1 MTELTRTIAIAVAV
15 LMALSAPGT
24 GVAIAQPA
32 QDHLEKLSSAFRDL
46 ADRTTP
52 AVVGIMATG
61 YAPSE
66 GGFWSEEGLLT
77 RQQAGGSGVLVSSD
91 GYVITNA
98 HVVEGAQRIQ
108 VVLSPEIGASA
119 AGRSIV
125 RPRGRIVGAQVAG
138 IDFET
143 DLAILKIAETGLPFL
158 RLGNSDDV
166 HQGQLVFAF
175 GSPLG
180 LENSVTMGV
189 VSAVARQLRPESP
202 MIYIQTD
209 ASINPGNSGGPLVN
223 ARGEVI
229 GINTS
234 ILSQSGGAEG
244 IGFAAPSN
252 IVRSIFNQIKE
263 RGYVRR
269 GEIGVNAQTI
279 TPQLTAA
286 LDLPTNTG
294 VILSDVYPES
304 PAEEA
309 GLQIGDVVLAL
320 DGKAMENGRQLT
332 VNLYGKAEGA
342 LVSLVV
348 LRGQDTI
355 RTRVA
360 VVERQDYQSMLFN
373 MVTPERNLIAPLG
386 ILALDLTP
394 AMEEYLG
401 QTRYQTGVVVAARSR
416 SSLMWEHTIQPG
428 DIIYFVNNERI
439 ESLDQLRT
447 SLTKLASAQVVLH
460 VERRGQL
467 IYVPMETR

>member
-1 MTELTRTIAIAVAV
+1 MSWSGLGDR
-15 LMALSAPGT
+15 
-24 GVAIAQPA
+24 GVIAQPA
-32 QDHLEKLSSAFRDL
+32 QDNLEELSSAFRGL

-77 RQQAGGSGVLVSSD
+77 RQQAGGSGVLVSAD

-108 VVLSPEIGASA
+108 VVLSPDIGASR

-252 IVRSIFNQIKE
+252 IVRSIFTQIKE

-269 GEIGVNAQTI
+269 GEIGVNAQTV

-286 LDLPTNTG
+286 LDLPTNSG
-294 VILSDVYPES
+294 VILSDVYPDS
-304 PAEEA
+304 PAAEA
-309 GLQIGDVVLAL
+309 GLQTGDVVLAL
-320 DGKAMENGRQLT
+320 DGKAMENGRQLI
-332 VNLYGKAEGA
+332 VNLYGKAEGTQ
-342 LVSLVV
+342 VNVV
-348 LRGQDTI
+348 ALRGQDTI
-355 RTRVA
+355 HARIT

-401 QTRYQTGVVVAARSR
+401 QTRFETGVVVAARSR
-416 SSLMWEHTIQPG
+416 NSLMWEHTIQPG
-428 DIIYFVNNERI
+428 DIIYFVNNKRI

-447 SLTKLASAQVVLH
+447 SLTELSSAQIVLH